1 MDLDSWLPDP
11 LIPDETFVQNEPAL
25 LHLRRAT
32 DETAILHRN
41 QLRSLLAGLSDDVRL
56 HFQLELERRNWASTL
71 VELNVASAL
80 NSLGAQLEL
89 EKELETG
96 RKPDFLAHLPSG
108 SIIVEA
114 VAPVVNGKLYTEL
127 IASFDKRQLID
138 PYCPPGY
145 RYRIEEF
152 PELGPN
158 DSKKAIKRVLS
169 QWQRSTPVNRP
180 EHWDFY
186 RELENWQYLH
196 FEMWNF
202 DGESGWI
209 GGGIGAAA
217 FCDAKWKLLQAYE
230 KKKKQLR
237 GSRLP
242 SYVAI
247 RAAGEAGLSDFDAA
261 FFGSGQGEYF
271 EATGALAKGEGP
283 SNVCGILAFVG
294 GAIQLGAPVLYLH
307 PRARHSPPPEFSQF
321 EQRQLSE
328 GKILVTPPVG
338 GPEPQRTI

>member
-1 MDLDSWLPDP
+1 MDLDSWLPEP

-25 LHLRRAT
+25 HYLRRST

-41 QLRSLLAGLSDDVRL
+41 QLRGLLAGLPDDVRL
-56 HFQLELERRNWASTL
+56 HFQLELERRNWPSTI

-80 NSLGAQLEL
+80 NSLGAELEL

-108 SIIVEA
+108 SVIVEA
-114 VAPVVNGKLYTEL
+114 VAPVVNDKLYGDL
-127 IASFDKRQLID
+127 IASLDKRKLID

-145 RYRIEEF
+145 RYRIVEF

-158 DSKKAIKRVLS
+158 DSKKAIKHVLS

-180 EHWDFY
+180 DHWDFY
-186 RELENWQYLH
+186 RELENWQFVH
-196 FEMWNF
+196 FKMWNL

-209 GGGIGAAA
+209 GGGVGAAA
-217 FCDAKWKLLQAYE
+217 FCDTKWKLLQAYE

-237 GSRLP
+237 GSQLP
-242 SYVAI
+242 CYVAI
-247 RAAGEAGLSDFDAA
+247 GAAREARLSDFDAA

-271 EATGALAKGEGP
+271 EATGELAKGEGP
-283 SNVCGILAFVG
+283 SSVCGILAFVG
-294 GAIQLGAPVLYLH
+294 GAVQLRPPVLYLH
-307 PRARHSPPPEFSQF
+307 PRAIHSPPPEFSHF
-321 EQRQLSE
+321 EQRQLSD
-328 GKILVTPPVG
+328 GNILVTPPVG
-338 GPEPQRTI
+338 GLDPQVSI